1 MEIKNELR
9 GIFAALK
16 KSLPGAETRLLK
28 LLHEREWEVRYE
40 VAKFIGE
47 KAYMPFARRVVD
59 RLAEEPHEL
68 VRGALIFAC
77 GELRTPDTLNAL
89 LTLAAKDRKRR
100 TPERG
105 RILYALCK
113 HASETAREYFEEV
126 FVAELPD
133 PPIPFDHRKEE
144 RVLAAWGL
152 MKLGPD
158 DEAQTFLTA
167 MLEDPPIDVL
177 DAIGEVKATDSGVAA
192 RAKQALVDVG
202 LMTRRSRLPPPP
214 PPDRGSDRKIKEA

>member
-1 MEIKNELR
+1 
-9 GIFAALK
+9 
-16 KSLPGAETRLLK
+16 
-28 LLHEREWEVRYE
+28 
-40 VAKFIGE
+40 
-47 KAYMPFARRVVD
+47 
-59 RLAEEPHEL
+59 
-68 VRGALIFAC
+68 
-77 GELRTPDTLNAL
+77 
-89 LTLAAKDRKRR
+89 
-100 TPERG
+100 
-105 RILYALCK
+105 
-113 HASETAREYFEEV
+113 
-126 FVAELPD
+126 
-133 PPIPFDHRKEE
+133 
-144 RVLAAWGL
+144 